1 MRSLFVIVAAAS
13 LVVGGALA
21 QTQYPPANSGPS
33 NPAVK
38 TTQGNNPNAPVA
50 GANSFTM
57 GQAKTR
63 IEAKG
68 FSKVSALTKDK
79 SGVWRGKAEKDGKPM
94 DVSVDFQGNV
104 VAKVTGAAL

>member
-1 MRSLFVIVAAAS
+1 MRSFLVIVAAAS

-21 QTQYPPANSGPS
+21 QTENPPANSGPS

-38 TTQGNNPNAPVA
+38 TTQGNNASAPVA

-57 GQAKTR
+57 GEAKTR

-68 FSKVSALTKDK
+68 FSNVSALKKDK
-79 SGVWRGKAEKDGKPM
+79 SGVWRGKAEKAGQAM
-94 DVSVDFQGNV
+94 DVSLDFQGNV
-104 VAKVTGAAL
+104 VAKAARAAL

>member
-13 LVVGGALA
+13 LVIGGALA
-21 QTQYPPANSGPS
+21 QIQNPPSNSGPT

-38 TTQGNNPNAPVA
+38 TTQGNNASAPVA

-57 GQAKTR
+57 GQTKTR

-68 FSKVSALTKDK
+68 FSKVSALKKDK
-79 SGVWRGKAEKDGKPM
+79 SGVWRGKAEKDGQPM

-104 VAKVTGAAL
+104 VAKAARAAL